1 MEYALELLGN
11 GYGVAVEEKML
22 EKRILSG
29 KFKPAHGYWIK
40 ETERPDYLRLIYPYD
55 RQLHRYL
62 CILGAR
68 WEKKQMLLP
77 IACADC
83 MPDIIRLYNFRMTGE
98 AKRRLDLW
106 EKARAEATVF
116 RPRRGKNTAPAAPV
130 DRFREML
137 KAPPERL
144 ADLEDEDE

>member
-1 MEYALELLGN
+1 
-11 GYGVAVEEKML
+11 
-22 EKRILSG
+22 
-29 KFKPAHGYWIK
+29 
-40 ETERPDYLRLIYPYD
+40 
-55 RQLHRYL
+55 
-62 CILGAR
+62 
-68 WEKKQMLLP
+68 MLLP